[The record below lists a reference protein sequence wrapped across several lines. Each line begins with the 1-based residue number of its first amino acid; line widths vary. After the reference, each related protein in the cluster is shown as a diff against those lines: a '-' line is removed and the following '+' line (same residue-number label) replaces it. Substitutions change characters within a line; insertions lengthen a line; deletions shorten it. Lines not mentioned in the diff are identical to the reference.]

1 MKATSLLRVLSSFG
15 FLLLMAP
22 FYDQCNGKG
31 MKYQH
36 EEAEVSAMNTK
47 DSIPVQKTETK
58 EKVTLNL
65 EREPFFT
72 RAYEFIDDEE
82 TQNAYELAEFLTVY
96 FDMTYAD
103 FKSEIAEDFKKDKYD
118 TIFYLFRSIA
128 FLLII
133 VFTLF
138 QFISSILKR
147 YKWLYK
153 LAILNIGMLFIA
165 TICIVFFDSLFET
178 YRQIKW
184 GFYAFLF
191 VQIVLVYF
199 SKRQLRSIPN

>member
-1 MKATSLLRVLSSFG
+1 MKATSLLRVLSLLG
-15 FLLLMAP
+15 FLLLIAP

-36 EEAEVSAMNTK
+36 EEAEVSAMDTK
-47 DSIPVQKTETK
+47 DSIPVQKTATK
-58 EKVTLNL
+58 EEVALNL
-65 EREPFFT
+65 EKEPFFT

-103 FKSEIAEDFKKDKYD
+103 FKSEIAEDFKKNKHDG
-118 TIFYLFRSIA
+118 ISYLVRSIA

-133 VFTLF
+133 IITLL
-138 QFISSILKR
+138 QLISSILKN
-147 YKWLYK
+147 YKRLYQ
-153 LAILNIGMLFIA
+153 LSTFNIGLLFIA

-184 GFYAFLF
+184 GFYVFLL
-191 VQIVLVYF
+191 VQIIMVYF

>member
-1 MKATSLLRVLSSFG
+1 MKSTSLLRVLSLLG
-15 FLLLMAP
+15 FLLLIAP

-36 EEAEVSAMNTK
+36 EEAEVSANDAK
-47 DSIPVQKTETK
+47 DSIPVQKTATNDE
-58 EKVTLNL
+58 VALNL
-65 EREPFFT
+65 EKEPFFT

-82 TQNAYELAEFLTVY
+82 TQNVYELAEFLTVY

-103 FKSEIAEDFKKDKYD
+103 FKSEIIEDFKKNKYD
-118 TIFYLFRSIA
+118 GISYLIRSIA

-133 VFTLF
+133 VFTPF

-147 YKWLYK
+147 YKLLYK
-153 LAILNIGMLFIA
+153 LAILNIVMLFIA

-184 GFYAFLF
+184 GFYVFLF
-191 VQIVLVYF
+191 VQIVLVYL
-199 SKRQLRSIPN
+199 SKRHLRSIPN